1 LDTVLRPKADAV
13 VNLHELTAD
22 ADLAAFVLFSSIA
35 GVMGTAGQA
44 NYAAAN
50 AYLDAFAARRH
61 ARGLAAASL
70 DWGLWGQTSGM
81 AGGLDAADR
90 DRWARLGVLPIDT
103 EHGMALFDAALDSA
117 RPTLIPMR
125 LNPAKI
131 DAAAGVPPLLQQLAR
146 TAPRRTARTRPA
158 GRGSLLDRLAAA
170 TGTDRHHILLQLIR
184 GEVATVLG
192 HTSGDGIPAERTFHD
207 LGLDSLTAVEFRNR
221 LMTATGLRLPTTVV
235 FDYPNLAA
243 MADYLLGELL
253 GTVAPARE
261 AAPVTAA
268 TDEDAVA
275 IVGMACRFP
284 GGVESPDDLWRLV
297 SGGEDAI
304 GAFPTDRGWDLDGL
318 FDADLS
324 RSGTMYAR
332 DGGFLADAGG
342 FDAGFFGI
350 SPREA
355 TAMDPQQRLLLE
367 TSWEAVESAGI
378 DPTSLRGGDIGVF
391 VGAIAQEYGP
401 RLHEGGEGADG
412 HLLTG
417 TTTSVASGRIAYA
430 LGLEGPAVTVDT
442 ACSSSLVAL
451 HLAGRA
457 LRNGECSMALVGG
470 VTVMSSPGMFV
481 EFSRQQGLSSDGRC
495 KSFSDTADG
504 TGWAEGVGLLVVERL
519 SDARRHGHQVLA
531 VVRGSA
537 VNQDGA
543 SNGLTAP
550 NGPSQQRVIRKALA
564 DAGLSATDVDAVEA
578 HGTGTKLGD
587 PIEAQ
592 ALLATYGQDRPED
605 RPLWLGSIKSN
616 IGHTQAAA
624 GVAGVIKLVLAMRYG
639 VLPRT
644 LHVAEPSRHVDWSA
658 GAVSLLTEDQSW
670 PEVDRPRRAAVSSF
684 GISGTNAHVILE
696 QAPAED
702 APAIPEDVPN
712 PGVVPWV
719 VSAKSAPALVE
730 QARRLGAA
738 APGLRPEDVGLSLA
752 TGRAPFEH
760 RAVVLGRDRD
770 ELLRRLAAFAT
781 GQPDDGVLTGTADA
795 LGAAKTAV
803 LFTGQ
808 GSQRVGMGRELYAA
822 YPVFAAALDAAIA
835 ALDPHLDTPL
845 REVLFAE
852 DTPEAAQRL
861 ARTGYA
867 QVALFAVE
875 TALYRLVESFGV
887 RPDYLVGHSVG
898 ELTAAHV
905 AGVLSL
911 EDAAK
916 VVAAR
921 GRLMERLPDG
931 GAMATLAG
939 EPEQVAALVADQ
951 ADRVSIAA
959 VNSPRSVVIS
969 GDSDAVDE
977 LVALWKARDGRPRAS
992 RLRVSHAFHS
1002 AHMDPI
1008 LEEFRAVVGSVRLR
1022 PPAIPVLSNVTGEP
1036 ATDEELTSPDYW
1048 TQHIRATV
1056 RYLDSTRRLRAEGVT
1071 HYLELGPHP
1080 TLTTLTEETF
1090 ASDDAETEGPAAG
1103 TVAPVAV
1110 AALRADHDEPRTLL
1124 SALAQLHTHGGSVD
1138 WAAALDG
1145 TGARRVGLPTYA
1157 FQHERYWLTATDR
1170 SADVASAGLGAAG
1183 HPLLGAVV
1191 SVPSADGAVVLAGR
1205 LSPRTHPWLADHA
1218 VGGSVLLPGTA
1229 FAELALHAGGLV
1241 GCGVI
1246 EDMALEAPLVLTD
1259 HGAVRVQVAV
1269 GAAAADGRRPV
1280 SVHSVAETPEA
1291 DADGLAE
1298 ETWTRHVTGLLAPDA
1313 SVPEATG
1320 LEAWPPAGAEAVSLE
1335 GFYEELAGRG
1345 YGYGPVFRGLESVWR
1360 AGDDLFAEVVL
1371 PAEADGF
1378 GVHPA
1383 LLDAALHASLLD
1395 TGSDELLAPFAWT
1408 GVRLHAVGA
1417 SAARVRLSPVAD
1429 GRLALLVADETGRPV
1444 LTAEAVSL
1452 RAIAAEEIAAAGAA
1466 GGPSQPLFEVRWVSV
1481 PVGSVVAVESVVLG
1495 VDCAD
1500 VAGLAG
1506 CGEVPGVV
1514 VSVVEPGGVAGAEV
1528 VGVLEVVRGFLA
1540 EPGLAG
1546 ARLVVVTRGGMAEVP
1561 DPATAAVWGL
1571 VRSAQAEYPGRVVL
1585 VDVESDFAVGSLRG
1599 AVSVAL
1605 GCGEP
1610 QVAVRGE
1617 GALVPRL
1624 LRLGGVSGAAGVAG
1638 PVWDAV
1644 GTVLVTGASGA
1655 LAGVV
1660 ARHLVVEQGVRRL
1673 VLVSRSDTG
1682 VEGLVAEL
1690 VAAGAEDVSFVSC
1703 DVADREGMAEVL
1715 AGVPEEYPL
1724 RGVVHAAG
1732 VLDDGVLVGL
1742 SGERLAGV
1750 LRPKVDGALVLDE
1763 LTRGL
1768 DLSAFVVFSSIAGV
1782 VGTAGQAAYA
1792 AANAFMD
1799 ALVAVR
1805 RSEGFVGTS
1814 LAWGLWAAGG
1824 GMGGGLGERD
1834 LERVSRM

>member
-1 LDTVLRPKADAV
+1 MQVAACDVADRDALAEVLAEIPAAHPLTAVVHTAGVLDDGVVASLNQERLDTVLRPKADAV
-13 VNLHELTAD
+13 DNLHELTAD

-50 AYLDAFAARRH
+50 AYLDAFAAHRH
-61 ARGLAAASL
+61 ARGVPATSL
-70 DWGLWGQTSGM
+70 DWGLWGQTGGGM
-81 AGGLDAADR
+81 AGDLDTADR
-90 DRWARLGVLPIDT
+90 DRWARLGVLPIET
-103 EHGMALFDAALDSA
+103 EHGLALFDVALDSA

-131 DAAAGVPPLLQQLAR
+131 DSSAGVPPLLQQLAR
-146 TAPRRTARTRPA
+146 TAPRRAAQTGPA
-158 GRGSLLDRLAAA
+158 GRSTLLDRLAATKEA
-170 TGTDRHHILLQLIR
+170 DRLQILLQLIR

-192 HTSGDGIPAERTFHD
+192 HSSGDGIPAERTFHE

-235 FDYPNLAA
+235 FDYPNLTA

-253 GTVAPARE
+253 GTVASVQETAY
-261 AAPVTAA
+261 AAAA
-268 TDEDAVA
+268 TDDDAVA

-284 GGVESPDDLWRLV
+284 GGVESPDDLWHLV

-304 GAFPTDRGWDLDGL
+304 GAFPADRGWDLDGL

-332 DGGFLADAGG
+332 SGGFLADAGG

-378 DPTSLRGGDIGVF
+378 DPTSLRGGDTGVF

-401 RLHEGGEGADG
+401 RLYEGGEGADG

-417 TTTSVASGRIAYA
+417 TLTSVASGRIAYA

-451 HLAGRA
+451 HLASRA

-470 VTVMSSPGMFV
+470 ATVMSKPGMFV

-495 KSFSDTADG
+495 KSFSDDADG

-519 SDARRHGHQVLA
+519 SDARRNGHQVLA

-564 DAGLSATDVDAVEA
+564 GAGLSPADVDAVEA

-592 ALLATYGQDRPED
+592 ALLATYGQGRPED
-605 RPLWLGSIKSN
+605 RPLWLGSVKSN
-616 IGHTQAAA
+616 LGHTQAAA
-624 GVAGVIKLVLAMRYG
+624 GVAGVIKMVLAMRYG
-639 VLPRT
+639 TLPRT
-644 LHVAEPSRHVDWSA
+644 LHMAEPSHHVDWTA
-658 GAVSLLTEDQSW
+658 GAVSLLTEEQAW

-702 APAIPEDVPN
+702 QPPAAEPAGD
-712 PGVVPWV
+712 GLVPWV
-719 VSAKSAPALVE
+719 VSAKSASSLVE
-730 QARRLGAA
+730 QARRLADA
-738 APGLRPEDVGLSLA
+738 APGLRPEDVSLSLA
-752 TGRAPFEH
+752 TGRAAFEH
-760 RAVVLGRDRD
+760 RAVVLGRDRE
-770 ELLRRLAAFAT
+770 ELLRRLAAFAA
-781 GQPDDGVLTGTADA
+781 GEPDDGVLTGTAA
-795 LGAAKTAV
+795 TAGAAKTAV

-808 GSQRVGMGRELYAA
+808 GSQRVGMGRELYET

-835 ALDPHLDTPL
+835 ALDPHLDAPL
-845 REVLFAE
+845 RELLFAE
-852 DTPEAAQRL
+852 NTPEAARRL

-875 TALYRLVESFGV
+875 TALYRLVESFGL

-921 GRLMERLPDG
+921 GRLMERLPEG

-939 EPEQVAALVADQ
+939 EPERVAALIADY

-959 VNSPRSVVIS
+959 VNSPRSVVVS

-977 LVALWKARDGRPRAS
+977 VIALWKAQDDRQHAS

-1008 LEEFRAVVGSVRLR
+1008 LDEFRTVVEAVRLL
-1022 PPAIPVLSNVTGEP
+1022 PPAIPVISNVTGEP

-1048 TQHIRATV
+1048 ARHIRATV
-1056 RYLDSTRRLRAEGVT
+1056 RYLDSTRCLRAQGVT

-1080 TLTTLTEETF
+1080 TLATLTRETL
-1090 ASDDAETEGPAAG
+1090 AADGTDAEGPAAG
-1103 TVAPVAV
+1103 TPAPVAV

-1124 SALAQLHTHGGSVD
+1124 TALAQLHARGGSID
-1138 WAAALDG
+1138 WTAALRG

-1157 FQHERYWLTATDR
+1157 FQHERYWLTASAQT
-1170 SADVASAGLGAAG
+1170 ADVASAGLGVAE
-1183 HPLLGAVV
+1183 HPLLGAAV
-1191 SVPSADGAVVLAGR
+1191 SVPSADGAVVLTGR
-1205 LSPRTHPWLADHA
+1205 LSLRTHPWLADHA
-1218 VGGSVLLPGTA
+1218 VGGSVLLPGAA
-1229 FAELALHAGGLV
+1229 FVELALHAGGLV
-1241 GCGVI
+1241 GCGLI
-1246 EDMALEAPLVLTD
+1246 EDLALEAPLVLSD
-1259 HGAVRVQVAV
+1259 NGAVRVQVAV

-1291 DADGLAE
+1291 GADLAE
-1298 ETWTRHVTGLLAPDA
+1298 ETWTRHVSGLLTVDAPA
-1313 SVPEATG
+1313 SETSD
-1320 LEAWPPAGAEAVSLE
+1320 LEAWPPAGADPVSLE
-1335 GFYEELAGRG
+1335 GFYEELADRG
-1345 YGYGPVFRGLESVWR
+1345 YGYGPVFQGLRSAWR
-1360 AGDDLFAEVVL
+1360 AGDEVFAEVAL
-1371 PAEADGF
+1371 PADVRPAADEF
-1378 GVHPA
+1378 GIHPA
-1383 LLDAALHASLLD
+1383 LLDAALHASVLD
-1395 TGSDELLAPFAWT
+1395 GSELRVPFALA
-1408 GVRLHAVGA
+1408 GVRVHAVGA
-1417 SAARVRLSPVAD
+1417 SAARVRLSPIAE

-1444 LTAEAVSL
+1444 LTADAVSL
-1452 RAIAAEEIAAAGAA
+1452 REIAAEEIAAAAT
-1466 GGPSQPLFEVRWVSV
+1466 SRNDSLYELRWVSV
-1481 PVGSVVAVESVVLG
+1481 PVGEVAPVECVVLG
-1495 VDCAD
+1495 VDCAG
-1500 VAGLAG
+1500 VAALAD

-1514 VSVVEPGGVAGAEV
+1514 ALVVEPGGVAGVETAR
-1528 VGVLEVVRGFLA
+1528 VLEAVQEFVA

-1546 ARLVVVTRGGMAEVP
+1546 SRLVVVTGGGMAEVP

-1571 VRSAQAEYPGRVVL
+1571 VRTAQTEHPDRVVL
-1585 VDVESDFAVGSLRG
+1585 VDVETDPSTGSLG
-1599 AVSVAL
+1599 DVLSVAL
-1605 GCGEP
+1605 ACGEP
-1610 QVAVRGE
+1610 QVAVRGD
-1617 GALVPRL
+1617 GLLVPRV
-1624 LRLGGVSGAAGVAG
+1624 LRPAGEGASAG
-1638 PVWDAV
+1638 PVWDAA

-1660 ARHLVVEQGVRRL
+1660 ARHLVVVR
-1673 VLVSRSDTG
+1673 G
-1682 VEGLVAEL
+1682 
-1690 VAAGAEDVSFVSC
+1690 
-1703 DVADREGMAEVL
+1703 
-1715 AGVPEEYPL
+1715 
-1724 RGVVHAAG
+1724 
-1732 VLDDGVLVGL
+1732 
-1742 SGERLAGV
+1742 
-1750 LRPKVDGALVLDE
+1750 
-1763 LTRGL
+1763 
-1768 DLSAFVVFSSIAGV
+1768 
-1782 VGTAGQAAYA
+1782 
-1792 AANAFMD
+1792 
-1799 ALVAVR
+1799 
-1805 RSEGFVGTS
+1805 
-1814 LAWGLWAAGG
+1814 
-1824 GMGGGLGERD
+1824 
-1834 LERVSRM
+1834 